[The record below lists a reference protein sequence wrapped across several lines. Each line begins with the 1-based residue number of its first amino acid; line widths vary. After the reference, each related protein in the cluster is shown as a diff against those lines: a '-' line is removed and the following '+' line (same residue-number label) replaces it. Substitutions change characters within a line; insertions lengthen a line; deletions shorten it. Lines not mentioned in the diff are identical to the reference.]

1 MHLESLVLLLSGAGF
16 PKSLGGRGYPGGPLG
31 FLSGETLLYLMAA
44 SVRCRIVKVPDRPEA
59 LCFQIRGAAPPYVY
73 AVGRGKWEPKGR
85 GVGLWEASLLC
96 VWKEFRG
103 ARPNTYLQACAS

>member
-16 PKSLGGRGYPGGPLG
+16 PKSLGGRGSPGGPLG

-73 AVGRGKWEPKGR
+73 AVGRGKCPGRKQELSKQKGKKGER
-85 GVGLWEASLLC
+85 SHCKQRAQPL
-96 VWKEFRG
+96 
-103 ARPNTYLQACAS
+103 